1 MDRQREETDS
11 NTISQQPLAVCR
23 ANNIIQGTTHRLR
36 GPKVENA
43 ETGIC
48 CLGMKWRQRRG
59 QREREGGVH
68 HQHHG
73 DREQSIR
80 PTAGRERSE
89 RAARRMIFSALS
101 FVSIDLANER
111 ESLPH
116 LTSPSHRAAAQ
127 SYLELACE
135 RDSMPHPAR
144 MTVGDPVRASVASPA
159 ATSDTDGHEDGFK
172 RQKSRSRQSTQES
185 RPTIHLAISGVFA
198 SMFVLTS

>member
-1 MDRQREETDS
+1 MAPTE
-11 NTISQQPLAVCR
+11 
-23 ANNIIQGTTHRLR
+23 G
-36 GPKVENA
+36 A
-43 ETGIC
+43 E
-48 CLGMKWRQRRG
+48 
-59 QREREGGVH
+59 REREGGVH

-116 LTSPSHRAAAQ
+116 LTSPSPRAAQ

-159 ATSDTDGHEDGFK
+159 ATPDTVGNEDRFK